1 MTISAPSNSPS
12 VALTC
17 RHCAA
22 PLSRT
27 FVDLGV
33 TPLCQRHVT
42 PENFQV
48 AEPTYPLRAFV
59 CDKCKLVQLP
69 DHVAPD
75 EIFNEDY
82 AYFSSFS
89 TSWLEHARKYAVDM
103 TGRFGLGRDSMVME
117 AASNDGYLLRHF
129 AEAGIPV
136 HGIEPS
142 GNTAEAAEKVG
153 VPTTVAFLGAET
165 AAQIV
170 GRVGKADLVAANN
183 VIGHVPN
190 LNDFCAGL
198 AGLIKP
204 TGVVTV
210 EIPHILNLIENNQ
223 FDTIYHEHW
232 QYYWFTTLCR
242 VLATAGLEVFDV
254 EELPTHGGSMRVF
267 AGMPGQH
274 EINAGVGEMCKREV
288 AFGMDDP
295 TLYAEFGEKVRE
307 TKRKLLTFLI
317 DAKRAGKTVVG
328 YGAPG
333 KGNTLLNYCGI
344 GTDFID
350 YTVDR
355 SPHKQGNYLPG
366 SRIPIHAPEMI
377 EQTKPD
383 YVLILPWNLKNEIAE
398 QMSVVREWGGQFV
411 VPIPEVSV
419 F

>member
-1 MTISAPSNSPS
+1 MPVSESMSVSA
-12 VALTC
+12 ATTC

-22 PLSRT
+22 PLTRT

-42 PENFQV
+42 PENYRH
-48 AEPTYPLRAFV
+48 AEPTYPLKAFV
-59 CDKCKLVQLP
+59 CDRCRLVQLP
-69 DHVAPD
+69 DHVAPA
-75 EIFNEDY
+75 EIFNDTY

-89 TSWLEHARKYAVDM
+89 TSWLEHAKNYSVAM
-103 TGRFGLGRDSMVME
+103 TERFGLGSGSMVME

-129 AEAGIPV
+129 AEAGIAV
-136 HGIEPS
+136 HGIEPA
-142 GNTAEAAEKVG
+142 GNTAAAAEKVG

-170 GRVGKADLVAANN
+170 KRVGHADLVAANN

-204 TGVVTV
+204 AGVVTV

-254 EELPTHGGSMRVF
+254 EELPTHGGSIRVF
-267 AGMPGQH
+267 ASNPGQH
-274 EINAGVGEMCKREV
+274 EMTSAVGEMSKREV

-295 TLYAEFGEKVRE
+295 TLYAEFDEKVRE

-317 DAKRAGKTVVG
+317 DAKRAGKQIVG

-344 GTDFID
+344 GTDFLD

-355 SPHKQGNYLPG
+355 SPHKQGNFLPG

-383 YVLILPWNLKNEIAE
+383 YVLILPWNLADEIRE
-398 QMSVVREWGGQFV
+398 QMRFVEDWGGKFV
-411 VPIPEVSV
+411 VPIPEVRV
-419 F
+419 L